1 MLHAVLDDA
10 ADPAL
15 PLINAPATVAAARIG
30 LYRNTAQR
38 NLAAALQSTYPAVF
52 RLVGEAYFRQT
63 ARAYGRRHPSRCGDL
78 THAGDAF
85 PAYLAELHGDD
96 EYRYLGDVARLELL
110 IQDVLLAPEPG
121 SGSGSG
127 SGFVTGSAASTP
139 GSAALDLA
147 RLATVPAGRHDS
159 LRFILH
165 PALRL
170 FESPYPAHRIWQS
183 NVDSDAEPPAIDLAS
198 GGDRLAVLRQR
209 LQLQFHR
216 LTPGERCWLE
226 ALGQGLPFAASV
238 EALAAAEAA
247 ANATGAAAGFD
258 AAVALQRFVALGV
271 IVDFE

>member
-1 MLHAVLDDA
+1 MLDAVLDGA
-10 ADPAL
+10 AEPAL
-15 PLINAPATVAAARIG
+15 SLIDAPVGIAAARIG
-30 LYRNTAQR
+30 VYRNTAQR
-38 NLAAALQSTYPAVF
+38 NLADALQSAYPAVF

-85 PAYLAELHGDD
+85 PAYLGELHGDD

-121 SGSGSG
+121 SGS
-127 SGFVTGSAASTP
+127 VTGSAAATP

-147 RLATVPAGRHDS
+147 RLATVPAGHHDS

-226 ALGQGLPFAASV
+226 ALGQGLRFAASV
-238 EALAAAEAA
+238 EAVAAAESA

>member
-1 MLHAVLDDA
+1 MLDAVLDDA

-15 PLINAPATVAAARIG
+15 PLISAPATVAAARIG
-30 LYRNTAQR
+30 VYRNTAQR
-38 NLAAALQSTYPAVF
+38 NLADALRSTYPAVF

-63 ARAYGRRHPSRCGDL
+63 ARAYGRRHPSRCGEL

-121 SGSGSG
+121 SGS
-127 SGFVTGSAASTP
+127 VTGSAASTP
-139 GSAALDLA
+139 GSAAVDLA
-147 RLATVPAGRHDS
+147 RLAAVPAGHHDS
-159 LRFILH
+159 LRFVLH

-170 FESPYPAHRIWQS
+170 FESPYPVHRIWQS

-216 LTPGERCWLE
+216 LSPGEWCWLE
-226 ALGQGLPFAASV
+226 ALGQGLPFAAS
-238 EALAAAEAA
+238 LAAAD
-247 ANATGAAAGFD
+247 AGFD
-258 AAVALQRFVALGV
+258 AAAALQRFVALGV